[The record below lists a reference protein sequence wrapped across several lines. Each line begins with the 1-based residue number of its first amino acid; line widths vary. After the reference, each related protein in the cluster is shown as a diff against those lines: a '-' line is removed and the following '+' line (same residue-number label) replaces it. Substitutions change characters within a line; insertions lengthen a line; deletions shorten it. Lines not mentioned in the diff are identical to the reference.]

1 MLTLS
6 FGSGTRDCSGLT
18 RRNFLSAGALG
29 LGGFALPQQ
38 LRAAGAE
45 TSFIKDKAIV
55 VVFLAGGVSHIETF
69 NPNMDGIDVSRSI
82 TGEVKT
88 DVPGITLGGT
98 FEKLATHMK
107 KGAIVRSFR
116 HPIGNHDQAISHVLT
131 GGTDATGQAQ
141 AGSSLGSMYARC
153 RGANHETTGIPT
165 YALLTSPHK
174 DGQYTREMNRV
185 QVGSRAGALGASYEP
200 FVPTGKG
207 PALENMQLRLPAERL
222 DDRRELLKQLD
233 RMKSGIDSR
242 DTGTG
247 YGQFEHQ
254 AMELIANGAGKAF
267 DLTKEPKVML
277 DKYDTAGFK
286 CGKKVFEPSTLGKQF
301 LMARRLIEAGCG
313 FITVQSAGWDM
324 HADGNNPPVKEGMEM
339 LGRPLDKALSAFLDD
354 LQDRGLLE
362 KTLVVVTGDF
372 GRTPKIN
379 KNGGRDHWANLCTLA
394 FFGGG
399 IRGGQVIGKSAKNN
413 DVPATDPYHAGHL
426 FATLFHH
433 AFDVGAMRVARGV
446 PTTILNAATASKVI
460 DGLWN

>member
-6 FGSGTRDCSGLT
+6 FGNGNRDCSGLT
-18 RRNFLSAGALG
+18 RRNFLRTGALG
-29 LGGFALPQQ
+29 LGGFALPQL
-38 LRAAGAE
+38 LRASGSEA
-45 TSFIKDKAIV
+45 SFIKDKTIV
-55 VVFLAGGVSHIETF
+55 MVFLAGGMSHIESF
-69 NPNMDGIDVSRSI
+69 NPNMDGTEAARSI

-98 FEKLATHMK
+98 FEKLAKHIK
-107 KGAIVRSFR
+107 KGALVHSFR
-116 HPIGNHDQAISHVLT
+116 HPIGNHEQAISHVLT
-131 GGTDATGQAQ
+131 GGTDANGQAQ

-153 RGANHETTGIPT
+153 RGANHEKTGIPT
-165 YALLTSPHK
+165 YALLTAPHK
-174 DGQYTREMNRV
+174 DGQYSREMSRV
-185 QVGSRAGALGASYEP
+185 QVGSRAGALGAGFEP

-233 RMKSGIDSR
+233 GLKSGLDGR
-242 DTGTG
+242 DTG
-247 YGQFEHQ
+247 YGQFEYQ

-267 DLTKEPKVML
+267 DLTKEPKTML
-277 DKYDTAGFK
+277 EKYDTSEFK
-286 CGKKVFEPSTLGKQF
+286 CGKKVFEPSILGKQF

-324 HADGNNPPVKEGMEM
+324 HADGNNPAVKEGMEM
-339 LGRPLDKALSAFLDD
+339 LGRPLDKALSAFLED

-372 GRTPKIN
+372 GRTPKFN

-394 FFGGG
+394 LFGGG
-399 IRGGQVIGKSAKNN
+399 IRGGQIIGKSAKNN
-413 DVPATDPYHAGHL
+413 DVPATDPYHTGHL

-433 AFDVGAMRVARGV
+433 AFDVGTMRVARGV
-446 PTTILNAATASKVI
+446 PTTILNAATASKII
-460 DGLWN
+460 DGLW